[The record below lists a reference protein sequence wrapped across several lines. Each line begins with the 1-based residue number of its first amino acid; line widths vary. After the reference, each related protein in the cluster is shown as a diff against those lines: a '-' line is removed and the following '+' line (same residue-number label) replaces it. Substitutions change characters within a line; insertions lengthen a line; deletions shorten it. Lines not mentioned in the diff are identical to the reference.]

1 MPLLEVTDLHAHY
14 DFAEVL
20 QGISFR
26 VGAGEIV
33 SIFGRNGA
41 GKTTALRTIIGWLKS
56 SPGSIKFEGEEIG
69 GLSPDSIFRRGI
81 GFIPEDRRILAT
93 LTVEE
98 NLTLGLFCKWQSRAE
113 RRRQMDRVIS
123 LFPRLGERRRQMG
136 KTLSGGEQQML
147 AIGRALIANPKLLL
161 VDEPTEGLAPIV
173 VNEIFSALTLLRD
186 EGVAML
192 LVEQNVR
199 RAGAISSFC
208 CVMQK
213 GRIVNEGRAADM
225 LADETV
231 RQKLAI

>member
-1 MPLLEVTDLHAHY
+1 
-14 DFAEVL
+14 
-20 QGISFR
+20 
-26 VGAGEIV
+26 
-33 SIFGRNGA
+33 
-41 GKTTALRTIIGWLKS
+41 
-56 SPGSIKFEGEEIG
+56 
-69 GLSPDSIFRRGI
+69 
-81 GFIPEDRRILAT
+81 
-93 LTVEE
+93 
-98 NLTLGLFCKWQSRAE
+98 
-113 RRRQMDRVIS
+113 MDRVIS

-213 GRIVNEGRAADM
+213 GRIVNEGRVADM

>member
-1 MPLLEVTDLHAHY
+1 MPLLEVVDLHAHY

-33 SIFGRNGA
+33 SLFGRNGA
-41 GKTTALRTIIGWLKS
+41 GKTTTLRTIMGWLKPS
-56 SPGSIKFEGEEIG
+56 SGSITFEGEEIG

-81 GFIPEDRRILAT
+81 GIIPEDRRILAT